1 MLFEKGKEAINL
13 AKFSIITSILEKSL
27 NFILIPIYTS
37 FLSPADYG
45 VLGLLIVSTTW
56 MENFINAPV
65 TNGITRGYYDP
76 AYKKDLWS
84 IIFSG
89 YSFILLQLF
98 LVFTIYLSMVDQFSI
113 FVLGSMDYINEA
125 KLFCW
130 VIIFLPIANTT
141 ESLIRVKGRAKR
153 IAITNLNKFII
164 VGCLQIFM
172 LIKLSFGIKAMIV
185 GLIIGSLIKIFSYS
199 FLIIKNL
206 KFNFKFTY
214 LKSLLGYGYPLVIAS
229 ISGGTLA
236 FLERYLIREN
246 IDLHNV
252 GIYSFAITISSLV
265 YILFTTPLKF
275 SYVPIIY
282 KMEDQPKNQRYLVS
296 KFCNYSMAYALFIW
310 LIISLNSNIIVKLL
324 ASDAQFYPSSS
335 LVPQLGLLGVFLGL
349 STFVSNGLTMKRKAF
364 TVSLIATSKL
374 IISSVLL
381 IIFIPK
387 YGLLGAAYSLCLS
400 NFINILIKGY
410 SSKAY
415 YGQTFEVKK
424 LIFVFSLAIFVFVIS
439 SYMKIFSD
447 NIYIELLINFIAL
460 AVYLLIILFSAFIT
474 KNERTQFFFY
484 VRKFSLNIAR

>member
-1 MLFEKGKEAINL
+1 M
-13 AKFSIITSILEKSL
+13 
-27 NFILIPIYTS
+27 
-37 FLSPADYG
+37 
-45 VLGLLIVSTTW
+45 
-56 MENFINAPV
+56 
-65 TNGITRGYYDP
+65 
-76 AYKKDLWS
+76 
-84 IIFSG
+84 
-89 YSFILLQLF
+89 
-98 LVFTIYLSMVDQFSI
+98 
-113 FVLGSMDYINEA
+113 
-125 KLFCW
+125 
-130 VIIFLPIANTT
+130 
-141 ESLIRVKGRAKR
+141 
-153 IAITNLNKFII
+153 
-164 VGCLQIFM
+164 
-172 LIKLSFGIKAMIV
+172 
-185 GLIIGSLIKIFSYS
+185 
-199 FLIIKNL
+199 
-206 KFNFKFTY
+206 
-214 LKSLLGYGYPLVIAS
+214 GYGYPLVIAS
-229 ISGGTLA
+229 ISGGALA

-324 ASDAQFYPSSS
+324 ASNAQFYPSSS

-415 YGQTFEVKK
+415 YGQTLK
-424 LIFVFSLAIFVFVIS
+424 
-439 SYMKIFSD
+439 
-447 NIYIELLINFIAL
+447 
-460 AVYLLIILFSAFIT
+460 
-474 KNERTQFFFY
+474 
-484 VRKFSLNIAR
+484 